1 MSKCPAFAFIVLWG
15 TGLSFKASLEIFQ
28 KSEEAL
34 VKKIGNPFYTTKSN
48 GTGLGL
54 MVCYRII
61 EAHKGKIYFSSQ
73 PGEGTTVKILLP
85 SSALK

>member
-1 MSKCPAFAFIVLWG
+1 
-15 TGLSFKASLEIFQ
+15 
-28 KSEEAL
+28 
-34 VKKIGNPFYTTKSN
+34 
-48 GTGLGL
+48 L